1 MLVSVFSLIG
11 FAKGRRLIVLKYF
24 SVVGLHGAKDIKIP
38 FDDQLTVITGENGCG
53 KTSALKL
60 MWYLLSPNVERAY
73 REVDF
78 DEAFLETD
86 RFSIRFSKHE
96 RVVEFESEDPGRT
109 IVVRDECDDESKDV
123 PVYLA
128 PDESWYSRTKFEFD
142 LETINRLIKKQHS
155 SSLFFPTYRRIEESD
170 SASSDD
176 MRQLSRAI
184 RDYSQKVSVDKHR
197 LIASVSTKDIKEL
210 IVSKYAALSERALS
224 LRGEL
229 LNGIVSTIADTKN
242 GDSDDAKAA
251 LASIRRSILEAE
263 EKQADLFS
271 SFDKM
276 KEMIANFIDDKAVR
290 INNTICFGDTDRMVG
305 ADNLSAGE
313 KQVLSFLAY
322 NAFYQSAPLIID
334 EPELS
339 LHIDWQRKLLPM
351 LLSQETSNQIIVAT
365 HSPFIYSKYPD
376 KEIRLSH

>member
-1 MLVSVFSLIG
+1 M
-11 FAKGRRLIVLKYF
+11 LKYF

-78 DEAFLETD
+78 DEAFLKTD
-86 RFSIRFSKHE
+86 RFSIRFSKYE

-123 PVYLA
+123 SVYLA

-197 LIASVSTKDIKEL
+197 LIASVSTKDIKDL

-251 LASIRRSILEAE
+251 LASIRGSILEAE

>member
-60 MWYLLSPNVERAY
+60 MWYLLSP
-73 REVDF
+73 
-78 DEAFLETD
+78 
-86 RFSIRFSKHE
+86 
-96 RVVEFESEDPGRT
+96 
-109 IVVRDECDDESKDV
+109 
-123 PVYLA
+123 
-128 PDESWYSRTKFEFD
+128 
-142 LETINRLIKKQHS
+142 INRLIKKQHS

-224 LRGEL
+224 LGGEL